1 MKENVSIYISTLFQS
16 NLVVISKPYIQIQ
29 IHDNNIKLHNKVKKM
44 SETIIKFK
52 GKKERK

>member
-29 IHDNNIKLHNKVKKM
+29 IHDNNIKLHNKVKNVGNNHKVQ
-44 SETIIKFK
+44 
-52 GKKERK
+52 GKERK

>member
-29 IHDNNIKLHNKVKKM
+29 IHDNNIKLLNKVKKC
-44 SETIIKFK
+44 
-52 GKKERK
+52 RKQS